1 MLSSSTSGLERVN
14 PATEATAPGVDVL
27 AVSVVDMHALAAAQ
41 RTASRRSLTPALLR
55 KGVADS
61 RRAQDLR
68 PGDDGPLTER
78 VYLYFA
84 PVGLITLDRAERLN
98 TITSALA
105 AELVDAV
112 KALEDDSSVGALVVA
127 GDGKAFCAGADI
139 TELDSLDGPHDFSN
153 WLSTASE

>member
-1 MLSSSTSGLERVN
+1 VARADLVQRLAV
-14 PATEATAPGVDVL
+14 GVVAVAAIVWL

-55 KGVADS
+55 KGVADT

-84 PVGLITLDRAERLN
+84 AGRR
-98 TITSALA
+98 SKALA
-105 AELVDAV
+105 AAEKLARSEPRNRLGWIVIAAITRVTDPKRAADAEAHLR
-112 KALEDDSSVGALVVA
+112 KLIIQPSRRR
-127 GDGKAFCAGADI
+127 
-139 TELDSLDGPHDFSN
+139 
-153 WLSTASE
+153 